1 MRIPIQILKIAVSG
15 YNRPNRY
22 ISRAI
27 MQISSWRRMP
37 MRNQRYMGVD
47 FGEKRI
53 GLAMADDELRM
64 AVPHRVYEMGD
75 DYQEDLEYLAVY
87 IKSEADAIIIG
98 LPLNKQGLEGEMCV
112 KVREFARELQF
123 LTDLPVHFQD
133 ERFSTRANE
142 GLLQGMRTEDRKKLI
157 DALAAAGILQTW
169 LDRTR
174 SRGEFGISQIK
185 PIEPKN
191 E

>member
-1 MRIPIQILKIAVSG
+1 MAYSNRLESLIYITHEKIEFFNSPVAC
-15 YNRPNRY
+15 YNKFD
-22 ISRAI
+22 
-27 MQISSWRRMP
+27 QWRRLRMK
-37 MRNQRYMGVD
+37 NQRYMGVD
-47 FGEKRI
+47 YGEKRV
-53 GLAMADDELRM
+53 GLARADDERRM
-64 AVPHRVYEMGD
+64 AVPHRVYEMGE

-98 LPLNKQGLEGEMCV
+98 LPLTTKGVEGQMCE

-142 GLLQGMRTEDRKKLI
+142 GLLQGMRTEDKKKLV

-169 LDRTR
+169 LDKTR
-174 SRGEFGISQIK
+174 SRGEFGIEETK
-185 PIEPKN
+185 PHETT
-191 E
+191 